1 MGKMKDKFIK
11 EQELHV
17 LDSLYDSKYWEV
29 KDVEYEHYIN
39 SKQYFIDLE
48 DIEDEDKFIKEYV
61 KENKSKQLK
70 QTKKCVE

>member
-1 MGKMKDKFIK
+1 MGKIKDKFIK

-17 LDSLYDSKYWEV
+17 LDSLHDSKYWEV

-39 SKQYFIDLE
+39 SEQYFIDLE
-48 DIEDEDKFIKEYV
+48 DRQDEDEFIKEYV

>member
-11 EQELHV
+11 EQELRV

-29 KDVEYEHYIN
+29 KDVEYEYYIN
-39 SKQYFIDLE
+39 SKQHFIDLE